1 VLSQLYRILDR
12 DRRIFHFSPITHP
25 PNRFNWSFQLA
36 FFTDTHSVDRK
47 KFNEVASTRRCESTY
62 KVGALSETAV
72 VTGYRVLSFRF
83 LSGPVRNLF
92 RTISRKATPAIE
104 SRREHKPQTRR
115 TKRHELYRTTLSAR
129 PSLVTRRRVTAT
141 YFLGYR
147 RNTSVRRKTTM
158 CGVITKLKFWRQLI
172 RRPSMRKT
180 FYGHRSSSYRCRTP
194 VK

>member
-1 VLSQLYRILDR
+1 MRTVDRITPNVIILFMIYVNSYSTFIHRNTIQEGCRTFQVWNASCETRAVLSQLHRILDR

-104 SRREHKPQTRR
+104 SRREHK
-115 TKRHELYRTTLSAR
+115 
-129 PSLVTRRRVTAT
+129 
-141 YFLGYR
+141 
-147 RNTSVRRKTTM
+147 
-158 CGVITKLKFWRQLI
+158 
-172 RRPSMRKT
+172 
-180 FYGHRSSSYRCRTP
+180 
-194 VK
+194 